1 MKPEVVDYVLN
12 MPPSGHAIF
21 LYDSEDEKRT
31 VLFTYVQ
38 DRVRKGELV
47 SYCVH
52 EGSVE
57 EVEQAMRDFGID
69 VDVWKRQGLLEVFK
83 FDPKIVE
90 ATSKTP
96 AREILKSFYEAKG
109 KRTMSLISDNSLPA
123 RTPEWLLECEKSHGR
138 RMEVPVTFICAY
150 PSNEICKI
158 WNGQY
163 FIDMLKAHGH
173 AVFPGAAFPLE

>member
-1 MKPEVVDYVLN
+1 MKPEVVDYVIS
-12 MPPSGHAIF
+12 MPLSSHAIF
-21 LYDSEDEKRT
+21 LYESEDEKRT

-38 DRVRKGELV
+38 DRVGKGELV

-57 EVEQAMRDFGID
+57 GVEQAMRDFGIE
-69 VDVWKRQGLLEVFK
+69 VDMRKRQGLLEVFK

-96 AREILKSFYEAKG
+96 AREILKRFYQAKG
-109 KRTMSLISDNSLPA
+109 KRRMSLISDNSLPA
-123 RTPEWLLECEKSHGR
+123 WSPEWLLECERSHGR

-173 AVFPGAAFPLE
+173 AIFPGIAFAL